1 MADIRIDIKANDD
14 ASKKLG
20 DVSKAMEGL
29 EKETQ
34 KTGKTAQQTADQVTR
49 LGGDFSSLGSNLD
62 ALINKYRSSTPENLK
77 FAASIEKINRE
88 FDDGK
93 ISSQEAAKQLEAV
106 KKAMG
111 DTGGETKK
119 ATGIMQGFSGAMI
132 GINQALE
139 LAGKGARAFQAAFD
153 FARQGAVLNQT
164 TESFERMAASLGP
177 NINLLDELR
186 AASRN
191 TVDDLTLMS
200 SVLTLT
206 AGTSKEL
213 GDAMLQS
220 SPRLMEIAKA
230 ASALNPTLGDT
241 AWMFESINSGIK
253 RNSPLILDNLGIVVR
268 VGEANEKYAES
279 LGKTVAELTAAET
292 QQALLN
298 EVLEAGGRLID
309 QAGGSAES
317 ALDPFDE
324 FTTTV
329 KNLTAELQKLAE
341 TGGAPVIRELNKLAN
356 VYLELANATNIYN
369 RAVKLGLIDNNEKN
383 RLIREG
389 YTQGWDLED
398 ITYRV
403 TEAER
408 RQAAGAKALAGDYV
422 YMEGAVQHVI
432 SANGEYTYTVGE
444 AAVATEQMAEAIIYA
459 VPNMSAME
467 NAIYTSSYNA
477 GVLRDNISEMVNSLY
492 AGGSAADEFASKFNN
507 ATYNIAIGREELDT
521 IGETAEAL
529 FAAGAIDQG
538 TFLDATALLGAAA
551 AMREYEG
558 GFSTYWETVKNLRE
572 LDLDPTEISNLFKGV
587 TDPMEELS
595 ELIPDFDLLNFDP
608 VKDSALALADNLN
621 IGLLGA
627 KGLHEVLT
635 EINGMEVSA
644 TVRINTVG
652 NIGLGANVLPT
663 GYTDYMPGFAS
674 GGSFTVGG
682 SGGTD
687 SQMVSFMATPG
698 EMVNVST
705 PGQSAGNTI
714 VININSTF
722 APENEEQFK
731 RMVRPAIVQ
740 IFREQEALQ

>member
-14 ASKKLG
+14 ASKQLES
-20 DVSKAMEGL
+20 VSKAMGKL
-29 EKETQ
+29 EKETTSTA
-34 KTGKTAQQTADQVTR
+34 KSTGTAT
-49 LGGDFSSLGSNLD
+49 
-62 ALINKYRSSTPENLK
+62 
-77 FAASIEKINRE
+77 KIME
-88 FDDGK
+88 
-93 ISSQEAAKQLEAV
+93 
-106 KKAMG
+106 
-111 DTGGETKK
+111 
-119 ATGIMQGFSGAMI
+119 GFSGAMI

-369 RAVKLGLIDNNEKN
+369 RAVKLGLIDNKEKN

-558 GFSTYWETVKNLRE
+558 GFSTYWETVKTLRE

-621 IGLLGA
+621 IGLLEA

-644 TVRINTVG
+644 TVNISTTGGFDLAAMELQYGVDLNGNGIIGAAKGFDGIVPSGHPNDSFLQTFALSSGERVTVTPNGGGGGGG
-652 NIGLGANVLPT
+652 NPI
-663 GYTDYMPGFAS
+663 
-674 GGSFTVGG
+674 
-682 SGGTD
+682 
-687 SQMVSFMATPG
+687 
-698 EMVNVST
+698 
-705 PGQSAGNTI
+705 I
-714 VININSTF
+714 ININSTF